1 MAEDA
6 HTPVLLEEALMA
18 LAIKPDGHYLDA
30 TFGRGGHSRGILRA
44 LGPRGSLLAI
54 DRDPAAVA
62 AGRRLEQEDRRF
74 RMEAGSFSRLAELAK
89 RHGLSGRVHGVL
101 LDLGVSSPQLEGAD
115 RGFSF
120 IQDGP
125 LDMRMDPGAGE
136 SAASW
141 LNRVAEAEIARVLSE
156 YGEERFARRIARAV
170 VYARGDAP
178 ITTTG
183 QLAKIIERASPSREP
198 GKHPA
203 TRSFQA
209 IRIYINQELEELRA
223 CLTRVTGLLAP
234 GGRLVAISFHSL
246 EDRIVKRFLRD
257 QARGDRFPVDLPVTR
272 EQLRPRLRLLG
283 KARRPSPTEVAANP
297 RARSAVMRVAE
308 KLA

>member
-44 LGPRGSLLAI
+44 LGPQGSLLAI

-62 AGRRLEQEDRRF
+62 AGRRLEQADRRF
-74 RMEAGSFSRLAELAK
+74 RMEAASFSRLAELAE
-89 RHGLSGRVHGVL
+89 RYGLRGQVHGVL

-120 IQDGP
+120 LQDGP

-141 LNRVAEAEIARVLSE
+141 LNRVDEAEIARVLRE
-156 YGEERFARRIARAV
+156 YGEERFARRIAHAIVRA
-170 VYARGDAP
+170 RDASQ
-178 ITTTG
+178 ITRTG
-183 QLAKIIERASPSREP
+183 QLAKIIERANPSREP

-209 IRIYINQELEELRA
+209 IRIYVNQELEELRA
-223 CLTRVTGLLAP
+223 CLPQIPGLLAA

-272 EQLRPRLRLLG
+272 AQLAPCLRLLG